1 MSVHVKICGITR
13 REDALLAE
21 RLGAFAV
28 GFVFYPGSPRYI
40 EPEAAGV
47 ISRSLGPFIA
57 RIGVFV
63 DEDPGT
69 VRAAVSAAGLT
80 AVQLHGSESPA
91 YVRELN
97 GITVIKAFRVGD
109 GFDPRVLADYPLDFF
124 LLDTAV
130 KGVYGGSGKA
140 FDWKRAL
147 PCRAFGNIIIAGG
160 ITSENVREAVRIAGP
175 WGVDVSG
182 GLESSPGMKDATKM
196 RAFFRALG
204 RNTVDYE

>member
-13 REDALLAE
+13 CEDALLAE
-21 RLGAFAV
+21 RLGAFAI
-28 GFVFYPGSPRYI
+28 GFVFYSGSPRYI
-40 EPEAAGV
+40 EPEAAGA
-47 ISRSLGPFIA
+47 ISRRLGPFIA

-69 VRAAVSAAGLT
+69 VRATVRAAGLT

-91 YVRELN
+91 YVRDLD

-109 GFDPRVLADYPLDFF
+109 GFDPRVLTDYPVNLV

-130 KGVYGGSGKA
+130 KGVYGGTGKT
-140 FDWKRAL
+140 FDWERAL
-147 PCRAFGNIIIAGG
+147 PCRKIGNIIIAGG
-160 ITSENVREAVRIAGP
+160 LTAENVVEAVRITDP

-182 GLESSPGMKDATKM
+182 GVESSPGVKDEVKM
-196 RAFFRALG
+196 RYFFQRIQETF
-204 RNTVDYE
+204 R